1 MIYITVVFTFESNDD
16 VGIRYCEVAVLSAVV
31 VAMVCVSVRTSGT
44 MLEESDVDA
53 ILKISK
59 ILLFES

>member
-1 MIYITVVFTFESNDD
+1 MFTFESKDD

-31 VAMVCVSVRTSGT
+31 VAMVCVSVSTRGT

-59 ILLFES
+59 KLFFES